1 MEFFKS
7 PQNRIKPK
15 NKEFHSIGK
24 LKSKRIVLPLLQELP
39 MGQKNHKKS
48 LFCKAANNNFENN
61 QLKTRSKVSLDLN
74 DYSTPTKLLLK
85 KSSDKTSRL
94 GIESSYSLSKKKK
107 KSKIDII
114 CSIDTMTKL
123 SYPKRYSSHKKIK
136 SLRMVEMMKTD
147 DSKKNR
153 KSTQFPIVDTNSFPI
168 NEQQKFNNKIIN
180 QMAHKFKS
188 EKKLVLDY
196 DFKSIDYA
204 TRTRTGEEKGI
215 TKENN
220 QDASIIL
227 KNVCDIED
235 YDIYGIMDGHGSNGH
250 LVSSFVKNKIKE
262 YFNNPK
268 IYKFKRSEKENLD
281 SKINNYNYSEFY
293 EKLKKNNYEIIKNFY
308 KITNNELYDQKFDVH
323 FSGTTCVLVFKIGKK
338 IICSNVGDSRAI
350 LVERNFSFDEKTNE
364 ITTKYEIIELSHDH
378 KPNNKEEKERIEK
391 AGGEVD
397 QEFLNETDEKSN
409 LPFRVWK
416 KDCDYPGLSL
426 SRSLGDK
433 IAEEIGVISE
443 PEFIEIEINRF
454 SKYIIMGSDGV
465 FEYLSNNDV
474 IEISKKYLNND
485 NLQLACDI
493 IIEKEVELFKQ
504 KENRVDDIT
513 INIINV

>member
-1 MEFFKS
+1 MESFKS
-7 PQNRIKPK
+7 PQYKNKPK

-24 LKSKRIVLPLLQELP
+24 LKSKRIILPPLQEIS
-39 MGQKNHKKS
+39 MGQTKYKKS
-48 LFCKAANNNFENN
+48 LFSKANNNKENN
-61 QLKTRSKVSLDLN
+61 QIKIKNKVKLN
-74 DYSTPTKLLLK
+74 LNEYSTPNKLVLK
-85 KSSDKTSRL
+85 NPSNRTSRI
-94 GIESSYSLSKKKK
+94 GIESSHSSNKKKK
-107 KSKIDII
+107 NPEINII
-114 CSIDTMTKL
+114 SPLNTMTKL
-123 SYPKRYSSHKKIK
+123 SFPKRYSSHKEVN
-136 SLRMVEMMKTD
+136 SLRMIEIMKTD
-147 DSKKNR
+147 DSKKNK
-153 KSTQFPIVDTNSFPI
+153 KSTQFPMVDTNYYPI
-168 NEQQKFNNKIIN
+168 NEQQRLNNKIIN
-180 QMAHKFKS
+180 RMTHKFKS
-188 EKKLVLDY
+188 EKKLVLNY
-196 DFKSIDYA
+196 DFHSIDYA
-204 TRTRTGEEKGI
+204 TQTRTGEESGI
-215 TKENN
+215 KKENN

-250 LVSSFVKNKIKE
+250 LVSNFVKNKIKE
-262 YFNNPK
+262 YFSNPK
-268 IYKFKRSEKENLD
+268 IYKLKKSDKENLET
-281 SKINNYNYSEFY
+281 KVNNFIEFY
-293 EKLKKNNYEIIKNFY
+293 EKLKNNNYEIIKNFY
-308 KITNNELYDQKFDVH
+308 TITNNELYDQKFDVH
-323 FSGTTCVLVFKIGKK
+323 FSGTTCVLVFKLGKK

-391 AGGEVD
+391 AGGEVE
-397 QEFLNETDEKSN
+397 QEFENETDEKSN

-416 KDCDYPGLSL
+416 KGCDYPGLSL

-443 PEFIEIEINRF
+443 PDFIEVEIDRY

-465 FEYLSNNDV
+465 FEHLSNNEI
-474 IEISKKYLNND
+474 IEVSKKYLNND

-493 IIEKEVELFKQ
+493 IVEKEAELFKQ